1 MLRFEASSEV
11 QQFREAFRSWLNAN
25 PPPQPQQGG
34 LQPQDAALETFVGVG
49 RDWQRRLASGSW
61 LGVHWPKAFG
71 GRGLPLIYEAVVQEE
86 LVRANSPQLLGLFG
100 ISMVG
105 PILIDYGTE
114 AQQKRFLSR
123 ILSGEDIWC
132 QGFSETE
139 AGSDLSALRTSAKRS
154 AAKGAGD
161 GFIVNGHKVWT
172 SFAHVADWCFL
183 LCKSFDGP
191 TRYDGFTYLLVDMR
205 SPGITVRPLRQMSG
219 EAEFNEVLFEDV
231 FVPVENII
239 GKEGD
244 GWKIAISTLM
254 YERVI
259 LTFARQLQSE
269 TLLRREILSRDLN
282 QLSDSQLDQFASHVA
297 SLSACRALAYEHLLS
312 YGSISDD
319 KAVKSGGNDQSGAKL
334 GRNIRPGPEGSLDK
348 LSWTESFQELCK
360 FILELDGKDGIF
372 SEEDNPNMLR
382 YLYSRGRSIA
392 AGTSE
397 IQRNIIAERLLGL
410 PKGRLR

>member
-11 QQFREAFRSWLNAN
+11 QQFREAFRSWLQDN
-25 PPPQPQQGG
+25 PPPQSNAGG
-34 LQPQDAALETFVGVG
+34 SHAKDAALETFIGVG
-49 RDWQRRLASGSW
+49 REWQRRLASGSW
-61 LGVHWPKAFG
+61 LGVHWPSAFG

-105 PILIDYGTE
+105 PILIEYGTE
-114 AQQKRFLSR
+114 AQQRRFLSR
-123 ILSGEDIWC
+123 ILSGDEIWC

-139 AGSDLSALRTSAKRS
+139 AGSDLSAVKTSAKRREAGGS
-154 AAKGAGD
+154 SGGD

-183 LCKSFDGP
+183 LCKSFDGQS
-191 TRYDGFTYLLVDMR
+191 RYDGFTYLLVDMR
-205 SPGITVRPLRQMSG
+205 SPGISVRPLRQMSG
-219 EAEFNEVLFEDV
+219 EAEFNEVLFDDV
-231 FVPVENII
+231 FVPVENLV
-239 GKEGD
+239 GNEGD

-269 TLLRREILSRDLN
+269 TLLRREILSRDID
-282 QLSDSQLDQFASHVA
+282 QLSDSQLDQFATHVA

-312 YGSISDD
+312 YGNPS
-319 KAVKSGGNDQSGAKL
+319 SGGSGK
-334 GRNIRPGPEGSLDK
+334 NVVKPGAEGSLDK
-348 LSWTESFQELCK
+348 LAWTESFQDLCK
-360 FILELDGKDGIF
+360 FILELDGENGVF
-372 SEEDNPNMLR
+372 SEDENPNMLR

>member
-1 MLRFEASSEV
+1 M
-11 QQFREAFRSWLNAN
+11 
-25 PPPQPQQGG
+25 
-34 LQPQDAALETFVGVG
+34 
-49 RDWQRRLASGSW
+49 
-61 LGVHWPKAFG
+61 
-71 GRGLPLIYEAVVQEE
+71 
-86 LVRANSPQLLGLFG
+86 RANSPQLLGLFG

-139 AGSDLSALRTSAKRS
+139 AGSDLSALRTSAKRNAPKDEGS
-154 AAKGAGD
+154 GDILGDGGILGD

-183 LCKSFDGP
+183 LCKSFDG
-191 TRYDGFTYLLVDMR
+191 TSRYDGFTYLLVDMR
-205 SPGITVRPLRQMSG
+205 SPGISVRPLRQMSG

-231 FVPVENII
+231 FVPAENIL

-269 TLLRREILSRDLN
+269 TLLRREILSRDLD
-282 QLSDSQLDQFASHVA
+282 QLTDSQLDQFASHVA

-312 YGSISDD
+312 YG
-319 KAVKSGGNDQSGAKL
+319 KVQGAEEGKTAVK
-334 GRNIRPGPEGSLDK
+334 PGPEGSLDK
-348 LSWTESFQELCK
+348 LSWTESFQDLCK
-360 FILELDGKDGIF
+360 FILELDSARGIF
-372 SEEDNPNMLR
+372 SEDDNPNMLR